1 MVTAVAAWSIWGSD
15 MFPAETD
22 PKGSK
27 QFFYDVRPV
36 LKYRLIVSRSRDVD

>member
-15 MFPAETD
+15 VFPVETD

-27 QFFYDVRPV
+27 EALDDY
-36 LKYRLIVSRSRDVD
+36 S

>member
-15 MFPAETD
+15 VFPAEAD

-27 QFFYDVRPV
+27 DTFDDN
-36 LKYRLIVSRSRDVD
+36 S